1 MAPRLRSRRAGM
13 ERQVTPA
20 ELHAAIEA
28 TLGEVPCPAVD
39 VVYCVAVRDALRARL
54 PSATLDVYF
63 TTTAFTV
70 SATSGDTSGDV
81 SARMTIPL
89 T

>member
-1 MAPRLRSRRAGM
+1 MTHAA
-13 ERQVTPA
+13 
-20 ELHAAIEA
+20 LHTAIEA

-39 VVYCVAVRDALRARL
+39 VAYCMAVRDALRARI
-54 PSATLDVYF
+54 PTATLDVYF

-70 SATSGDTSGDV
+70 SATSGDTSDGA
-81 SARMTIPL
+81 SARMVIPL